1 MAHSARV
8 AGAALVAALV
18 AIAGAARAEIDP
30 LAPTLDTTTPAGLD
44 DEKTCLAAGGSWVV
58 APPHCEV
65 DVKTTEDL
73 GWDWSTFGEAAAE
86 RSDKAAAAWRGYI
99 EGRLRARRLYT
110 TSFLLTTSAFV
121 ARVDASL
128 ARAAK
133 ADAADRL
140 SKDPSAAKRV
150 AARARAVA
158 TWAALRTDVATV
170 DAAVRKRLAERAR
183 PKPPPK

>member
-44 DEKTCLAAGGSWVV
+44 DESTCLAAGGSWVV

-65 DVKTTEDL
+65 DLKATEDL

-99 EGRLRARRLYT
+99 EGRLKARKLNT
-110 TSFLLTTSAFV
+110 TSFLLTTAAFV

-128 ARAAK
+128 AR
-133 ADAADRL
+133 L
-140 SKDPSAAKRV
+140 G
-150 AARARAVA
+150 ARGQPGRPPPGP
-158 TWAALRTDVATV
+158 
-170 DAAVRKRLAERAR
+170 
-183 PKPPPK
+183 PKPTLWIVSRKIRAPRSGSPRELARS